1 MIGTRA
7 ADLAGELRETGVVVL
22 PDPLPSDF
30 VETLREAFEPVLEA
44 YVAASDPNRGTRRH
58 QMYLPFEGP
67 FGDARLWANPTVLD
81 VVEQVLG
88 PDFECTYYGSD
99 TPFPGSGYQPVH
111 QDGGP
116 LFPEWASRPPP
127 YCIAMRTWS
136 GSTAR
141 RSPARRPNRIVSRAR
156 PDRSCCA
163 TPGCG
168 IAALPIGELR
178 HALCSPS
185 STHGTGFGSPCSGRP
200 SIVVTTTGCPTQG
213 GGCSVARTSLPSIAR
228 REIGR
233 DSVPTPSETQ
243 LPDGSI
249 SPANS
254 SIERRRSS
262 IVRDGCTVISS
273 STPASRAKLRR

>member
-22 PDPLPSDF
+22 PEPLPSDF
-30 VETLREAFEPVLEA
+30 VETLREAFETVLEA

-127 YCIAMRTWS
+127 YCIAMNVPLVDVTDDDGPLEWFDGEEKPGEETEPHRFTGPA
-136 GSTAR
+136 GSILLRDTR
-141 RSPARRPNRIVSRAR
+141 VWHRGSPNRGAAPR
-156 PDRSCCA
+156 PLLALLYTRDWFRFPLLRPAIDR
-163 TPGCG
+163 GDYD
-168 IAALPIGELR
+168 R
-178 HALCSPS
+178 
-185 STHGTGFGSPCSGRP
+185 
-200 SIVVTTTGCPTQG
+200 
-213 GGCSVARTSLPSIAR
+213 
-228 REIGR
+228 
-233 DSVPTPSETQ
+233 
-243 LPDGSI
+243 LPDPGRRLFRGAHI
-249 SPANS
+249 TPVDREAGDRPRLSPDP
-254 SIERRRSS
+254 E
-262 IVRDGCTVISS
+262 
-273 STPASRAKLRR
+273 